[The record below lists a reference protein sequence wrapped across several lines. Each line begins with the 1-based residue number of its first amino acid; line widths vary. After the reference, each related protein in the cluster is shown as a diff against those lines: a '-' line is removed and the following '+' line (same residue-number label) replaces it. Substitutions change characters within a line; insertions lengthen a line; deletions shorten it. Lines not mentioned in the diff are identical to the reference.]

1 MSVPRPET
9 DRQFEGSAV
18 VGIVQGYER
27 DIPSTQTRTTSLQ
40 GGFRHGDFSVR
51 ERPNDRTTMCPRK
64 RGKSR
69 DPSCSFHGRHAEPH
83 RRVYHSLAA

>member
-51 ERPNDRTTMCPRK
+51 ERPNDNVSTKAGQVQGPFVLFPRTPR
-64 RGKSR
+64 RS
-69 DPSCSFHGRHAEPH
+69 P
-83 RRVYHSLAA
+83 